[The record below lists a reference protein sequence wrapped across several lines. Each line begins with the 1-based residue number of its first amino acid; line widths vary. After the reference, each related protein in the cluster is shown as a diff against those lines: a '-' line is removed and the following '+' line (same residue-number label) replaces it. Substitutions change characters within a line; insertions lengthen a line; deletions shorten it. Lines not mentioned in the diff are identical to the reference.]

1 MLAGLKDMSVWTA
14 TAADGANASI
24 ERRNAHSK
32 IVIGQVIANRMHDAA
47 SLLVVTVIRK
57 RQYINLYLYFSLW
70 VWVIQF
76 NSIQFFERGK
86 VKRRKVSVFYSVL
99 PVDQIRSDQSMRKW
113 QLSFSSE
120 RTDKGCNITQQP
132 SLSDHSSSFVR
143 SSHSHLHFFYRTNGI
158 KFVSLEMQYDSTAF
172 LVSFQNHVL
181 RRQIFFSQMKI
192 LSEQRA
198 KVAN

>member
-99 PVDQIRSDQSMRKW
+99 PVDQIRSIHAKMTALFQFWANRQGLQHNTTAFSLRSQQFLRSFVPLSLTLFLQNKWNKIRQSW
-113 QLSFSSE
+113 NAVWFYSFSCFISKPCVE
-120 RTDKGCNITQQP
+120 KANLLFPNED
-132 SLSDHSSSFVR
+132 SF
-143 SSHSHLHFFYRTNGI
+143 G
-158 KFVSLEMQYDSTAF
+158 TA
-172 LVSFQNHVL
+172 
-181 RRQIFFSQMKI
+181 REGR
-192 LSEQRA
+192 
-198 KVAN
+198 